1 MDLLGKLFKTAI
13 HTVTAPIEIVKDV
26 ATLGGV
32 LTDEEESYTAQ
43 RIRKLAK
50 DTKEIGEAVDDL

>member
-13 HTVTAPIEIVKDV
+13 HTVTAPVEIVKDI
-26 ATLGGV
+26 ATLCGA
-32 LTDEEESYTAQ
+32 LTDEDESYTAK

-50 DTKEIGEAVDDL
+50 DANEIEEAVDDL